1 MATAKAQVEDFET
14 AGIGAIEPTMETM
27 GVYISI
33 ICYFRL
39 PVMLRKVIDNT
50 TRVSNMSSR

>member
-14 AGIGAIEPTMETM
+14 AGIDAIEPTMETM

-33 ICYFRL
+33 IC
-39 PVMLRKVIDNT
+39 
-50 TRVSNMSSR
+50 